1 MGLTHLGQIIK
12 HKGLDGN
19 VVFKLNFGI
28 NFNYQK
34 TKSLFINL
42 NNSKVPIQI
51 EKIKKIDSYHYLL
64 KFCDLNRR
72 EETQKTI
79 NKDVFIEQI
88 SNKSNLTELS
98 KIIDYK
104 IYEDGK
110 MIGFIKNFYEKNQP
124 IIFCE
129 INKKEA
135 LIPFVN
141 EIIKSIDHLNH
152 KIHVKI
158 PKGLL
163 DLNQ

>member
-1 MGLTHLGQIIK
+1 
-12 HKGLDGN
+12 
-19 VVFKLNFGI
+19 
-28 NFNYQK
+28 
-34 TKSLFINL
+34 
-42 NNSKVPIQI
+42 
-51 EKIKKIDSYHYLL
+51 
-64 KFCDLNRR
+64 
-72 EETQKTI
+72 
-79 NKDVFIEQI
+79 
-88 SNKSNLTELS
+88 
-98 KIIDYK
+98 
-104 IYEDGK
+104 